1 MSNKRRT
8 QTKDNKMI
16 KIGKD
21 LSKFLIYSC
30 RPTSRE
36 ELKEII
42 KERISSQ
49 GNKCD
54 LNDIDTS
61 LIKDMSYLFYESDF
75 NGYISC
81 WDVSN
86 VDDMWGMFACSNFNG
101 DISNWNVSKV
111 IYMNEMFTESEFNQD
126 ISKWNVSNVKNMIS
140 MFRESKFN
148 QDISNW
154 NISEDCNISRMF
166 YKCPI
171 RKEFKPR

>member
-1 MSNKRRT
+1 
-8 QTKDNKMI
+8 MI

-49 GNKCD
+49 GNNCD

-61 LIKDMSYLFYESDF
+61 LINDMSYMFYESDF
-75 NGYISC
+75 NGNISC

-86 VDDMWGMFACSNFNG
+86 VEDMWGMFAYSDFDGN
-101 DISNWNVSKV
+101 
-111 IYMNEMFTESEFNQD
+111 
-126 ISKWNVSNVKNMIS
+126 ISKWDVSNVKNMS
-140 MFRESKFN
+140 NMFRKSKFN

-154 NISEDCNISRMF
+154 KINKNCDIDDMF
-166 YKCPI
+166 FDCPI
-171 RKEFKPR
+171 KEEYKPKLPK